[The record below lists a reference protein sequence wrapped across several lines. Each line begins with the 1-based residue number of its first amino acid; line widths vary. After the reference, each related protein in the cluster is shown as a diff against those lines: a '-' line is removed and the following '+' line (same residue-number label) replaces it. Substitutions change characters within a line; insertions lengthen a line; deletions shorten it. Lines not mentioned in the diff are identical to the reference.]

1 MTKTE
6 ITKAALGLSIQDQLD
21 VARQLWENAAPDPLE
36 LSPELKE
43 MLDARL
49 AELDANPDSG
59 IPWEEAHAR
68 IRKEL
73 NARRSL

>member
-21 VARQLWENAAPDPLE
+21 VARQLWENVAPDPLD
-36 LSPELKE
+36 LSPDLKE
-43 MLDARL
+43 LLDARL
-49 AELDANPDSG
+49 ADLDANPDAS
-59 IPWEEAHAR
+59 IPWQETHAR

-73 NARRSL
+73 AARRST

>member
-6 ITKAALGLSIQDQLD
+6 ITKAALGLSVQDQLD
-21 VARQLWENAAPDPLE
+21 VARRLWENAAPDPLE

-43 MLDARL
+43 LLDARL
-49 AELDANPDSG
+49 AELDANPAAG
-59 IPWEEAHAR
+59 IPWQEAHAR

-73 NARRSL
+73 AARRST

>member
-68 IRKEL
+68 IHKEL